1 MKRTRKS
8 IPGRRAADAEINE
21 EENETSTGEGQVA
34 GDGDGEGKWWGRGV
48 GWCGK
53 GITEDSKIGTCWSC

>member
-1 MKRTRKS
+1 MKRARKS
-8 IPGRRAADAEINE
+8 SPGRRAADAQINE
-21 EENETSTGEGQVA
+21 EENEMSTGEGQVA

-53 GITEDSKIGTCWSC
+53 GIQS